1 MTDKS
6 KSDIIEG
13 EFSELDPNSPSEI
26 VEIEQTS
33 DDLAV
38 MPVMNMAVAKERY
51 QQMRQFVSDLMVEDK
66 DFGTIPGTS
75 KPTLYKP
82 GAEKLLTF
90 FGLSKVFRLIDSVE
104 QWEPTL
110 EQGRDPEYTP
120 VFYYRYRCTVTRKGA
135 VIADGEGS
143 CSSLEDRYRW
153 RWVEEQYIPDG
164 VDKEKLRT
172 RDGTVS
178 EFEFAYEKRQTAG
191 EWGKSE
197 EYWQKF
203 DAALDNK
210 TARRIKRTTRGGK
223 ILDAL
228 EIGSSLY
235 RIPNP
240 DVHSL
245 VNTIQKMAQKRAM
258 IGATLPAVNASEFFT
273 QDVEDMPPQA
283 LSGIDSP
290 PAAPEQQEQGANE
303 EKAKTTIPDR
313 EASQKASGKRA
324 VLPPEKVKETIW
336 KIIEESK
343 SVPPMEEDHKRG
355 IIELLD
361 YQLSALEPELL
372 EGTGE
377 AAEGVFFYLTDTRD
391 TETVPDIVWNSIWRW
406 LDVKFN
412 DDGMEIGSEA
422 ARQEIG
428 AIWRESLE
436 ESGTG

>member
-1 MTDKS
+1 MIDES
-6 KSDIIEG
+6 KPEIIEG
-13 EFSELDPNSPSEI
+13 QFSGLDADSTEI
-26 VEIEQTS
+26 METEPTH

-104 QWEPTL
+104 QWEPSL
-110 EQGRDPEYTP
+110 EQSRDPEYTP
-120 VFYYRYRCTVTRKGA
+120 IFYYRYRCTVARKDM

-153 RWVEEQYIPDG
+153 RWVGERHIPDG
-164 VDKEKLRT
+164 LDKEKLRT
-172 RDGTVS
+172 RDGTIS
-178 EFEFAYEKRQTAG
+178 EFEFAYEKRQTSG

-197 EYWQKF
+197 EYWCQF
-203 DAALDNK
+203 DVALDNK
-210 TARRIKRTTRGGK
+210 TARRVKRTTRGGK

-258 IGATLPAVNASEFFT
+258 IGAALPAVNASEFFT
-273 QDVEDMPPQA
+273 QDIEDMPPQA

-290 PAAPEQQEQGANE
+290 SAAPEQQEQSATEN
-303 EKAKTTIPDR
+303 KVPPAIPDR
-313 EASQKASGKRA
+313 NTPQKAAQRVALS
-324 VLPPEKVKETIW
+324 PTKVKEAVW
-336 KIIEESK
+336 KVIEQAK
-343 SVPPMEEDHKRG
+343 SVPPMEEEYRLRL
-355 IIELLD
+355 IALISNQLL
-361 YQLSALEPELL
+361 ALGNEVA
-372 EGTGE
+372 TNVDD
-377 AAEGVFFYLTDTRD
+377 AAADVFFYLTDTRN
-391 TETVPDIVWNSIWRW
+391 TETTPDIVWNSIRRW
-406 LDVKFN
+406 LDVQLE
-412 DDGMEIGSEA
+412 DGAMVIGSEA
-422 ARQEIG
+422 SKQEIE
-428 AIWRESLE
+428 AIWRETLE
-436 ESGTG
+436 ESG